1 MINWNE
7 NKTTSTHNHSAS
19 AIYNR
24 HRIGRIAAAA
34 IISSSMLL
42 TLLPVSALADTQS
55 ELDAKVVEVEQM
67 SQQIS
72 DAEKAIEEQQK
83 QIDDL
88 SSQITEAQ
96 ERSSYLQQQVC
107 STLKGEYKQGT
118 PNMLDIIVSSSS
130 LDEMTTRIHY
140 LNKYT
145 DTTSALIDET
155 NELQGQL
162 QQQYDDVSA
171 QKDAQQAEL
180 DDMNTK
186 KEKLDET
193 VSELKEKLADE
204 QAQAR
209 ISAAQS
215 SAAVSTQKVAS
226 TFSTGDTSGWS
237 TGVAS
242 AYGGSSDASTGAVA
256 HTATGAICNDWSMGV
271 AVPMAWPNYRSLLG
285 RKVEISYGGQSVIAT
300 VNDCGG
306 MGGGARSLDL
316 QPGVFKAFGF
326 STCQAWGIRTVS
338 YRFL

>member
-1 MINWNE
+1 MVYV
-7 NKTTSTHNHSAS
+7 NKQTNMNKHQQRHSK
-19 AIYNR
+19 
-24 HRIGRIAAAA
+24 HIAAAVIA
-34 IISSSMLL
+34 AALSSSMFLMSF
-42 TLLPVSALADTQS
+42 PVSALADTQS
-55 ELDAKVVEVEQM
+55 DLDAKIAEVEEL
-67 SQQIS
+67 SKQIT
-72 DAEKAIEEQQK
+72 DAEETIEEQQR
-83 QIDDL
+83 QIDNL
-88 SSQITEAQ
+88 SSQITETQ

-107 STLKGEYKQGT
+107 ATLKGEYKQGT
-118 PNMLDIIVSSSS
+118 PNLLDVIVSSSS
-130 LDEMTTRIHY
+130 LDEMTTRMHY

-145 DTTSALIDET
+145 DTTSTLIDET

-180 DDMNTK
+180 DEMNEK
-186 KEKLDET
+186 KSELDET

-215 SAAVSTQKVAS
+215 SAAASTQKVTS

-256 HTATGAICNDWSMGV
+256 HTATGAVCNDWSMGV

-326 STCQAWGIRTVS
+326 STCQAWGVRTVS

>member
-1 MINWNE
+1 MIKLNE
-7 NKTTSTHNHSAS
+7 NKYTGTHNHNAS
-19 AIYNR
+19 THCNQ
-24 HRIGRIAAAA
+24 HRIGRVAAAA

-42 TLLPVSALADTQS
+42 TSLPIPALADTQS
-55 ELDAKVVEVEQM
+55 ELDAKVAEVEQM

-72 DAEKAIEEQQK
+72 DAEKTIEEQQK

-88 SSQITEAQ
+88 SSQITKAQ

-186 KEKLDET
+186 
-193 VSELKEKLADE
+193 KEKLADE